1 MLIKIRSTNMS
12 RKLIPKTET
21 EVEKIFKEILD
32 YFNKYF
38 TKCTKK

>member
-1 MLIKIRSTNMS
+1 MRSANTN

-21 EVEKIFKEILD
+21 EVVKIFKEILD